1 MREVSLALTIILK
14 MHVSIIMY
22 LLSLRGSL
30 ELLDIKSC
38 LMYLIDIRLLR
49 IQNLI
54 GKLLP
59 MRIIKSVGMLALLD

>member
-30 ELLDIKSC
+30 ELLYIKSC
-38 LMYLIDIRLLR
+38 LMYLIVIRLLR

>member
-38 LMYLIDIRLLR
+38 LMYLIVIRLLR